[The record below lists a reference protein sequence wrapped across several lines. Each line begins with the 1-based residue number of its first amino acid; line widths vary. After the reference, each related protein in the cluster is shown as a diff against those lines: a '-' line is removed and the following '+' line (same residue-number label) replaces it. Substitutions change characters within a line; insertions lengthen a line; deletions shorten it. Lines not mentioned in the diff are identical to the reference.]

1 MICVTFWLIEKIIKD
16 NRFRVGIKFVKRLH
30 STLILACG
38 LEERHMN
45 CHHLKHQVKGV
56 GLAVALIF
64 GLVNFSTV
72 WAKPP
77 RDEFIRGYISALV
90 ENNLFQITIESFQV
104 RDGAVYLKC
113 QKLSEG
119 QQNRISKIILN
130 IEGVQGVEVLTKGVP
145 SINKSEQKEQVKLKR
160 EPELPTFLLNDKLF
174 QPLIA
179 DPRWPHFSATYQ
191 RYVNDDQLKNVAAT
205 SFGESFSIYR
215 FNGPW
220 DSTMEFGIHAGVF
233 AVFDLDTQS
242 FDLINADYLVG
253 IPLTIKKGNFSNMTR
268 LFHQSSHLGD
278 EFLLRGQTKERI
290 NLSYESLNSVFSYN
304 LPIGLRVYAGGGYL
318 MRRDPSDLKP
328 WSTQAGLEFRS
339 PLTWMGDALR
349 PLAAID
355 VQNREESDWHTD
367 ISIRAGI
374 QFENPDFLSRK
385 MQILLEYYNG
395 KSPNGQFF
403 ERNIEFYGAGIHFFF

>member
-1 MICVTFWLIEKIIKD
+1 ML
-16 NRFRVGIKFVKRLH
+16 
-30 STLILACG
+30 S
-38 LEERHMN
+38 
-45 CHHLKHQVKGV
+45 HHFKHQIKRVT
-56 GLAVALIF
+56 LTIALVLS
-64 GLVNFSTV
+64 LVSFSPA
-72 WAKPP
+72 WAKPAS
-77 RDEFIRGYISALV
+77 DEFIRGYISALV

-104 RDGAVYLKC
+104 RDGVVYLKC

-145 SINKSEQKEQVKLKR
+145 SINESEQKEQVKLKR
-160 EPELPTFLLNDKLF
+160 EPELPAFLLNDKLF

-191 RYVNDDQLKNVAAT
+191 HYIDDDQLKNVAAT

-220 DSTMEFGIHAGVF
+220 DSTMEFGIQAGVF
-233 AVFDLDTQS
+233 AVFDLDSTS

-278 EFLLRGQTKERI
+278 EFLLRGRTKDRI
-290 NLSYESLNSVFSYN
+290 NLSYESLHSIFSYD

-355 VQNREESDWHTD
+355 FQNREESDWHTD
-367 ISIRAGI
+367 ISIRTGI

>member
-1 MICVTFWLIEKIIKD
+1 
-16 NRFRVGIKFVKRLH
+16 
-30 STLILACG
+30 
-38 LEERHMN
+38 MN

-104 RDGAVYLKC
+104 RDGVVYLRC
-113 QKLSEG
+113 QELSKE
-119 QQNRISKIILN
+119 QQDRISKIILN

-145 SINKSEQKEQVKLKR
+145 SINESEKKEQVKLKR
-160 EPELPTFLLNDKLF
+160 EPELPAFLPNDKLF

-355 VQNREESDWHTD
+355 VQNREESDWHID